1 MNQSEINKLIS
12 LLNPDSVQAK
22 MGARLNALTWVQS
35 QKPTESVKT
44 PRTDAQS
51 RSLFLWYGMIEKIA
65 ENEGITW
72 NEVVGKTHQLKIT
85 TEGLHVMGKQLQKAL
100 WGTTSTKQI
109 KKTGQIEILVQHF
122 ADLFSKVGLEL
133 PPFPCDEN
141 RPTTLKNIEMARSLP
156 NYPSDIYNGEKSPLD

>member
-1 MNQSEINKLIS
+1 MTREVKNKIKHF
-12 LLNPDSVQAK
+12 LLNGQVNECLQFIELVQIDEK
-22 MGARLNALTWVQS
+22 AR
-35 QKPTESVKT
+35 TENQH
-44 PRTDAQS
+44 RA
-51 RSLFLWYGMIEKIA
+51 LFLWFTMIEKEA
-65 ENEGITW
+65 ENAGVTW
-72 NEVVGKTHQLKIT
+72 NQLIGHTHQLRIT
-85 TEGLHVMGKQLQKAL
+85 SEGLHMMCKQLQKAL